1 MGYLDLSKQEL
12 EKEYGNLVK
21 RFEEIKGMGLNL
33 NMARGKPG
41 KEQLDLSLPM
51 LDTINSK
58 SDFIGEDK
66 MDCRN
71 YGLLNG
77 ITECRKLFADILGV
91 ARQTINKWRKIKGSP
106 KPCSD
111 GRHNVAKWRDFVRK
125 HDLKEPDSPEDE
137 ELKTRK
143 LLAEVKQAEIKLKVM
158 EGTYVAIEKVREVWT
173 AHIGQVRQI
182 LESRFLNE
190 LPPILTT
197 LDAVQIREK
206 LQEVLDE
213 TYKAISIAADSI
225 KEPVDIED

>member
-1 MGYLDLSKQEL
+1 MELLTTSAFYMEENIGQKILSKDLENIVKKVASGKTLTSTERAIVEKAYGQKEESVKYAETTTEL
-12 EKEYGNLVK
+12 
-21 RFEEIKGMGLNL
+21 
-33 NMARGKPG
+33 
-41 KEQLDLSLPM
+41 
-51 LDTINSK
+51 
-58 SDFIGEDK
+58 
-66 MDCRN
+66 
-71 YGLLNG
+71 
-77 ITECRKLFADILGV
+77 ADILGV

-106 KPCSD
+106 NPYSNGKHS
-111 GRHNVAKWRDFVRK
+111 VSKWRDFVRK

-143 LLAEVKQAEIKLKVM
+143 LLAEVKL
-158 EGTYVAIEKVREVWT
+158 AIEKVREVWT

-213 TYKAISIAADSI
+213 TYEAISIAADSI
-225 KEPVDIED
+225 KEPVEVEDS

>member
-1 MGYLDLSKQEL
+1 MNPLKLSGFTGRKRSATLLGHLTDVPFFVNENIGQKILSKDLENIVKKVASGKTLTSAERSLVEKAYGTSGDVKFAKTIVEL
-12 EKEYGNLVK
+12 SE
-21 RFEEIKGMGLNL
+21 
-33 NMARGKPG
+33 
-41 KEQLDLSLPM
+41 
-51 LDTINSK
+51 
-58 SDFIGEDK
+58 
-66 MDCRN
+66 
-71 YGLLNG
+71 
-77 ITECRKLFADILGV
+77 ILGV
-91 ARQTINKWRKIKGSP
+91 SRKTIDRWRKLKGSP
-106 KPCSD
+106 KPYSN
-111 GRHNVAKWRDFVRK
+111 GKHSVSKWRDFVRK
-125 HDLKEPDSPEDE
+125 HDLKESDSPEDE

-225 KEPVDIED
+225 KEPVEIKD